1 ERKVGAGALL
11 DLSAPDIDGVN
22 FGERGVARG
31 QKALMAAQHEFTYC
45 AQRRRCVGQERRAQ
59 FVPGVTAAPELLGC
73 GVWRTV
79 CTMPNRASSVSS
91 GSKVLRVGMTTCGS

>member
-1 ERKVGAGALL
+1 MWEVWYAL
-11 DLSAPDIDGVN
+11 
-22 FGERGVARG
+22 E
-31 QKALMAAQHEFTYC
+31 AANHL
-45 AQRRRCVGQERRAQ
+45 